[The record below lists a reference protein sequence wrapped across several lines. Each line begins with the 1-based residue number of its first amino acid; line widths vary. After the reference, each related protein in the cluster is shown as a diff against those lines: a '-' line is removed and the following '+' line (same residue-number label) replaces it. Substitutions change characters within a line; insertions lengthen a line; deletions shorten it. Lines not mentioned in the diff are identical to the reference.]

1 MFRLRLAV
9 LCVCFGSLATRNH
22 TSTVIISR
30 VTGNAT
36 DKILT
41 APSARHEDGNAA
53 VSGDVQERVRL
64 RSTGEPVDGSEAVPV
79 VIRHRS
85 SVTGEYKNETQ
96 RENIQSTNSMNTT
109 EALSIARSSVTG
121 EYKNETQREN
131 IQNTNSTNTT
141 EAVSVARMDG
151 SSVTREY
158 KNETHRENIQN
169 TNSTNTTEDVSGA
182 RIHGSS
188 VTKEYKNETQRANIQ
203 NTNSTNTT
211 EDVSGARI
219 DSRRNMLPAF
229 TVYPAAVSFQT
240 NPPTRIAPSTELVS
254 PRIVDDFFLPY
265 MGASSGSTKGNWVL
279 AQKAPAQDIH
289 WSTVRS
295 WMSWAPESLHAWCN
309 SYYKNR
315 FSTVGSTYPVCGY
328 RIDQTTLTYQFKT
341 FDDWCKMEEE
351 NFQARSYRMY
361 EQSHSVCMNT
371 ERLIIPPAS

>member
-109 EALSIARSSVTG
+109 EALSIAR
-121 EYKNETQREN
+121 
-131 IQNTNSTNTT
+131 
-141 EAVSVARMDG
+141 